1 MMTKFEAH
9 DDLTSQLYSY
19 IVKRTFVLVM
29 NMGLVIILLKLKYE
43 DTAEAWDFLFLY
55 GTYKDITPD
64 WYLEIGVII
73 TLTLGINI
81 MIPIFDMLLMAILKF
96 LRRVWDKRCGCRQT
110 SQTTKKGY
118 LELYTNDE
126 YPIEERYADVLAIVI
141 ITMAFGA
148 VIPGLYIIALFSIL
162 FMMICDK
169 VLLFRVYQRPVNYNA
184 KLQSKIFNTVF
195 LAIIIHCAASALM
208 LSEPTLIAAGSR
220 IEEISETVDF
230 FDNDRM
236 ENMFSTGYIIPYV
249 ILFFLLTIW
258 ALFNATLLSLVKYC
272 FKKCKKHE
280 MSLITADK
288 LNRNLFQSLNE
299 YQTIR
304 LKLSLQRDLDK
315 NVRQKIVDQDNMMK
329 VSNPDSDFMK
339 STQRT
344 RMREDIARKSI
355 IKLED
360 REQNVDFKKTN
371 MEKMLIGKA
380 GYE

>member
-1 MMTKFEAH
+1 
-9 DDLTSQLYSY
+9 
-19 IVKRTFVLVM
+19 
-29 NMGLVIILLKLKYE
+29 
-43 DTAEAWDFLFLY
+43 
-55 GTYKDITPD
+55 
-64 WYLEIGVII
+64 
-73 TLTLGINI
+73 
-81 MIPIFDMLLMAILKF
+81 
-96 LRRVWDKRCGCRQT
+96 
-110 SQTTKKGY
+110 
-118 LELYTNDE
+118 
-126 YPIEERYADVLAIVI
+126 
-141 ITMAFGA
+141 MAFGA

-288 LNRNLFQSLNE
+288 LNRNLF
-299 YQTIR
+299 
-304 LKLSLQRDLDK
+304 
-315 NVRQKIVDQDNMMK
+315 
-329 VSNPDSDFMK
+329 
-339 STQRT
+339 
-344 RMREDIARKSI
+344 
-355 IKLED
+355 
-360 REQNVDFKKTN
+360 
-371 MEKMLIGKA
+371 
-380 GYE
+380 